1 MESKELYL
9 VLTYVVSY
17 LFLSIYIN
25 NNEIFLYA
33 AVLAFI
39 LYTFQKSIK
48 LCGVMLVIFICY
60 IIKKK
65 GELVK
70 G

>member
-9 VLTYVVSY
+9 VLAYVVSY
-17 LFLSIYIN
+17 IFLSIYIN
-25 NNEIFLYA
+25 NNEVFLYA

-39 LYTFQKSIK
+39 LYTFQKSIR
-48 LCGVMLVIFICY
+48 LCGVMLVVLICY
-60 IIKKK
+60 IIKRK

>member
-60 IIKKK
+60 IIKRK

>member
-9 VLTYVVSY
+9 VLAYVVSY
-17 LFLSIYIN
+17 VFLSIYIN
-25 NNEIFLYA
+25 NYEVFLYA

-39 LYTFQKSIK
+39 LYTFQNSIQ
-48 LCGVMLVIFICY
+48 LCGVMLIVLICY
-60 IIKKK
+60 IIKRK